1 MKRNFITKTIC
12 FFIIISI
19 ISMLFCTYS
28 TNANTFNIEDINLSD
43 DISEQDAKVESK
55 IENMEEKI
63 IKYDATTGETT
74 EIDLEELKS
83 KINLLNAI
91 GNENLSNST
100 KGYDPYSSK
109 YLDNNDGTITPNALE
124 DYFFTKVYD
133 TSVYPYRDTC
143 RLIIDGGMAYGSGYL
158 VGPNVMLTAAH
169 CVYNSEKDNEPRQF
183 IVYPGYNN
191 GSYKGYSSGWQAIY
205 RSSIWLETHNK
216 EYDWALVELK
226 EDLGNKVG
234 WYGTVNYY
242 SNSSLKDVPVKSL
255 GYPAD
260 FDLGKCQYYTMGKI
274 NNVYTRDFTTTV
286 GNKGGMSGGPIII
299 NDSNN
304 EKNEYAVGIV
314 QGNKANSPLDQTHGV
329 RLNDYLINLIRDYIN
344 KY

>member
-1 MKRNFITKTIC
+1 MMKRNFITKTIC

-19 ISMLFCTYS
+19 ILMIFCTYS
-28 TNANTFNIEDINLSD
+28 TNANTSNIEDINLSD

-100 KGYDPYSSK
+100 KGYDPYSK
-109 YLDNNDGTITPNALE
+109 QYLDNNNLIQPHISWDSA
-124 DYFFTKVYD
+124 FTRVND
-133 TSVYPYRDTC
+133 TSEFPYRVTC

-169 CVYNSEKDNEPRQF
+169 CAYDKENDNKPRQF
-183 IVYPGYNN
+183 RVYPGYND
-191 GSYKGYSSGWQAIY
+191 GAYRGLSCEWQAIY
-205 RSSIWLETHNK
+205 RSSIWLETHDR

-226 EDLGNKVG
+226 EDLGNQVG
-234 WYGTVNYY
+234 WLRNCK
-242 SNSSLKDVPVKSL
+242 LL
-255 GYPAD
+255 
-260 FDLGKCQYYTMGKI
+260 F
-274 NNVYTRDFTTTV
+274 
-286 GNKGGMSGGPIII
+286 
-299 NDSNN
+299 
-304 EKNEYAVGIV
+304 
-314 QGNKANSPLDQTHGV
+314 
-329 RLNDYLINLIRDYIN
+329 
-344 KY
+344 